1 MDISSQLIDIVGK
14 DRMSNS
20 QEELF
25 IYSRDPGA
33 QAPGRWTMWSC
44 RKRLRR
50 SGKWVLLANQEK
62 IPITP
67 LGGGFTL
74 SALVVPNQGGIV
86 LDMKQMDRIIE
97 VNEINRY
104 ALIEPGVSQ
113 AALQSH
119 LKKHHP
125 RLQHST
131 PEAPP
136 TVTVVG
142 NALIQGHGHISP
154 RYGVNSDM
162 VNGMEVVLPTGEVCK
177 IGSSSV
183 SSSWFTRGPCQ
194 TSQASLLDGSA
205 PQALSP
211 NSP

>member
-1 MDISSQLIDIVGK
+1 MGTFRQLIDIVGE
-14 DRMSNS
+14 DRVSNS

-33 QAPGRWTMWSC
+33 QPP
-44 RKRLRR
+44 RKVDYVVMPKTVEEVR
-50 SGKWVLLANQEK
+50 KIVLLANREK

-74 SALVVPNQGGIV
+74 SALVVPNRGGMV
-86 LDMKQMDRIIE
+86 LDMKLMDRIIE

-125 RLQHST
+125 NLQHST

-154 RYGVNSDM
+154 RYGLNS
-162 VNGMEVVLPTGEVCK
+162 CK
-177 IGSSSV
+177 
-183 SSSWFTRGPCQ
+183 
-194 TSQASLLDGSA
+194 
-205 PQALSP
+205 
-211 NSP
+211 